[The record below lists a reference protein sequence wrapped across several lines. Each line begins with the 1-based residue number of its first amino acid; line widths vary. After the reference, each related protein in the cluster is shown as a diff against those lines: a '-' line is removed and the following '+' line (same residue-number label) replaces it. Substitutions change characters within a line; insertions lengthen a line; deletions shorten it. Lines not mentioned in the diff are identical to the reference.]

1 MIVSVEKYLPETYSD
16 HKYFEEILENMK
28 IEIKEEE
35 IPETSEI
42 EIKEEFVVDPLA

>member
-1 MIVSVEKYLPETYSD
+1 MIVSVEKNLP
-16 HKYFEEILENMK
+16 EILENMK